1 VSELIVSREVVSV
14 LIAALGAL
22 VLAGVFY
29 SVGLALAFALG
40 AAALLALV
48 GVVVYATVRQGMRQL
63 RGSGTSS
70 PRAP

>member
-1 VSELIVSREVVSV
+1 VSREVVAV

-48 GVVVYATVRQGMRQL
+48 GVVVYATVREGVRQL
-63 RGSGTSS
+63 RGTDTSA

>member
-1 VSELIVSREVVSV
+1 MSREVVAV

-40 AAALLALV
+40 AAGVLALV
-48 GVVVYATVRQGMRQL
+48 GVVVYATVREGVRQL
-63 RGSGTSS
+63 RGTDTSS

>member
-1 VSELIVSREVVSV
+1 VPREVVAV

-40 AAALLALV
+40 AAGVVALV
-48 GVVVYATVRQGMRQL
+48 GVVIYATVREGVRQL
-63 RGSGTSS
+63 RGTNTSS

>member
-1 VSELIVSREVVSV
+1 MSREVVAV

-40 AAALLALV
+40 AAGALALV
-48 GVVVYATVRQGMRQL
+48 GVVVYATVREGVRQL
-63 RGSGTSS
+63 RGSDTTS

>member
-1 VSELIVSREVVSV
+1 MSREIVVV

-40 AAALLALV
+40 AAALVALV
-48 GVVVYATVRQGMRQL
+48 AVAVYATVREGVRQL
-63 RGSGTSS
+63 RGTDTSS

>member
-1 VSELIVSREVVSV
+1 MSREVVAV

-29 SVGLALAFALG
+29 SVGLALAFAL
-40 AAALLALV
+40 AAAGVVALV
-48 GVVVYATVRQGMRQL
+48 GVVIYATVREGVRQL
-63 RGSGTSS
+63 RGTDPST

>member
-1 VSELIVSREVVSV
+1 VSREIVAV

-40 AAALLALV
+40 AAAVVALV
-48 GVVVYATVRQGMRQL
+48 AVVIYATVREGMRQL
-63 RGSGTSS
+63 RGTDSSS